1 MHKHKSDIKVKAGL
15 LVKYLNT
22 LYEPDSIMKSI
33 QGIIV
38 EIITQNDSAI
48 IVIQAA
54 YWLKLQ
60 SNILRLEKNV
70 NLTTKP
76 R

>member
-38 EIITQNDSAI
+38 EIITQNDSTI

-60 SNILRLEKNV
+60 STILRLEKNV